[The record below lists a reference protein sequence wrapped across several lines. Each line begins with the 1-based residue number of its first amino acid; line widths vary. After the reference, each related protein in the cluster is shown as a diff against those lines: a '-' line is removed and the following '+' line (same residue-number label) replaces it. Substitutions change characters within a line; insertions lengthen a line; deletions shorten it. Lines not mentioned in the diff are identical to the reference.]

1 MTMRAAI
8 PATSYHYDAAGDY
21 WFAPALKEFAQARND
36 ACVSPCLAHAVVR
49 VTGADAESFLH
60 GQFITNLKKLT
71 LRRGSLSAW
80 CTPQGRV
87 SFLFH
92 LVPEPQGYLLLIPAA
107 EAARLVQRLRM
118 FVLRAKVTVEDV
130 SGQIG
135 VIGLSTP
142 RASTQPAWSAG
153 LQARRNAISV
163 LGEGLQAL
171 CIDESARFLVW
182 GELSALVPWW
192 QHCSLP
198 SIGSAGWR
206 LLDIAQGFAEITGN
220 AANAFLPQQLN
231 LDMIEDALAFDK
243 GCYPG
248 QEIVA
253 RLKYRGEVKSR
264 LLHGRAN
271 CALARDTRLKLR
283 GAAHSAG
290 QILSA
295 VTLSSAETHF
305 LAVVDLSALQDP
317 PQVEDAPSVELQF
330 ERPPYWLI

>member
-8 PATSYHYDAAGDY
+8 PATSYHCDAAGDS
-21 WFAPALKEFAQARND
+21 WFGSVPEEFASAQHS

-49 VTGADAESFLH
+49 VTGAEAESFLH
-60 GQFITNLKKLT
+60 GQLITNLKKLT
-71 LRRGSLSAW
+71 QQRGSLSAW

-92 LVPEPQGYLLLIPAA
+92 LIPEPQGYLLLVPAS

-130 SGQIG
+130 SAQIG
-135 VIGLSTP
+135 VLGLSMP
-142 RASTQPAWSAG
+142 RASARPAWSTG
-153 LQARRNAISV
+153 LHSMRNVISV
-163 LGEGLQAL
+163 LGEGLRAL
-171 CIDESARFLVW
+171 CIDDSSRFLVW

-192 QHCSLP
+192 QHCELP
-198 SIGSAGWR
+198 KIGSAAWR
-206 LLDIAQGFAEITGN
+206 LLDITQGFTEITGN

-231 LDMIEDALAFDK
+231 LDMHKDALAFDK

-264 LLHGRAN
+264 LLHGIVN
-271 CALARDTRLKLR
+271 GALPRNPQLR
-283 GAAHSAG
+283 IAGATHSAG
-290 QILSA
+290 QILST
-295 VTLSSAETHF
+295 VTLPSAETHF
-305 LAVVDLSALQDP
+305 LAVVELGALQAP
-317 PQVEDAPSVELQF
+317 PQIEGAPQLELQF
-330 ERPPYWLI
+330 ERPPYWLT